1 MFNNKGNTM
10 SEVTVQDI
18 VKAKEIAR
26 QNGYVVNLPTDKV
39 EIAKN
44 IATAA
49 GYTVKEAP
57 KPAAQETAP
66 AAQPAVD
73 PVVQALKIATD
84 AGYTIAKAPA
94 PKPAA
99 APAATPAA
107 PAAAPATDTTAAAQ
121 PAETQPAAPSQE
133 DINYGWIEK
142 AAASML

>member
-66 AAQPAVD
+66 AAPAAQPAVD

-94 PKPAA
+94 AKPAA

-107 PAAAPATDTTAAAQ
+107 PAANTTAAAQ

>member
-94 PKPAA
+94 PKPTA
-99 APAATPAA
+99 APAATP
-107 PAAAPATDTTAAAQ
+107 AAPATDTTAAAQ